1 MRTTRALGLLG
12 GAVLGLGAAVLA
24 LGVGEAAA
32 QGPIKIGFLSPLSG
46 AIAQAGKDMY
56 SGCEMYWQETGWQMA
71 GRKVEVILE
80 DNEGLPATALS
91 KARKLVEN
99 DRVHMLAGVILSNV
113 AYALVP
119 YIDGQ
124 GIPTIYPINSADDL
138 TQRKRPKWLIRTGFS
153 AGGNMHPFGEY
164 AAKVLGYRK
173 IVSIGLDYAFGW
185 EIVGGFHKAFED
197 NGGRII
203 QKIWVPLNVQDYAP
217 YLAQVKKDADAVFV
231 LALGRWTVLFAKQY
245 AESGLRD
252 RLPLIAGGTY
262 TDEHV
267 LPQLGDESIGVISA
281 HHYSAAL
288 ETPANRRFRAAF
300 EKAYNRTPSFYSEN
314 CYTGAR
320 VIAEAVKAI
329 GGKVED
335 RSALMTALRKVDITD
350 APRGPVKFDAYGNPT
365 QNIYIRKVE
374 RIGGKLQNTVIHTYP
389 EVSQFWKYD
398 PQQFLAQ
405 PVYSR
410 EFPPCRYC

>member
-1 MRTTRALGLLG
+1 MPTVILVVLVATGWLLAA
-12 GAVLGLGAAVLA
+12 GA
-24 LGVGEAAA
+24 AAA
-32 QGPIKIGFLSPLSG
+32 QGPIRVGFISPLTG
-46 AIAQAGKDMY
+46 AIAAAGKDMY
-56 SGCEMYWQETGWQMA
+56 SGCELYWQESGWQMA

-80 DNEGLPATALS
+80 DNEGNPAVALA

-99 DRVHMLAGVILSNV
+99 DKVHLIAGVILSNV

-119 YIDGQ
+119 YVEGQ
-124 GIPTIYPINSADDL
+124 EIPTMYPINSADDL

-164 AAKVLGYRK
+164 AAKVLGYK
-173 IVSIGLDYAFGW
+173 KVVTVGLDYAFGW
-185 EIVGGFHKAFED
+185 ETVGGFHKSFED
-197 NGGRII
+197 NGGQVV
-203 QKIWVPLNVQDYAP
+203 QKLWVPLNIQDYSP
-217 YLAQVKKDADAVFV
+217 YLAQIKKDADAVFV
-231 LALGRWTVLFAKQY
+231 VALGRWTLLFAQQY
-245 AESGLRD
+245 AASGLRG

-267 LPQLGDESIGVISA
+267 LPQLGDESIGVVSA

-288 ETPANRRFRAAF
+288 DTPANKRFRAAF
-300 EKAYNRTPSFYSEN
+300 EKAYSRIPSFYSEN

-320 VIAEAVKAI
+320 IIDEAVRAV

-335 RSALMTALRKVDITD
+335 RAAFMAALRQVKITD
-350 APRGPVKFDAYGNPT
+350 APRGPVQMDAYGNPT

-374 RIGGKLQNTVIHTYP
+374 RVGGKLQNTVIYTYP
-389 EVSQFWKYD
+389 AVSQFWKYN
-398 PQQFLAQ
+398 PEEFLKQ

-410 EFPPCRYC
+410 DFPPCRHC